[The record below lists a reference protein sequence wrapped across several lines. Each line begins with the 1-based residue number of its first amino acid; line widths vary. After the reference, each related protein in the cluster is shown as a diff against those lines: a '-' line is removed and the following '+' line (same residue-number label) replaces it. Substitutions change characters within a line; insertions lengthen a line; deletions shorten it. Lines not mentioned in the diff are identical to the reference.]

1 MTSPN
6 HITGGIVFT
15 GIFCSFFSINI
26 FSSPV
31 YFIATIIGALLPD
44 IDHTRSIIG
53 KTVFP
58 LAKWLATNYGHR
70 TITHSLLFLFSVYCT
85 SLFFERIFS
94 ENLHISTILFFSVF
108 SHLLFDMVTIQGIP
122 LFYPF
127 YKNPCVLP
135 ANPNFRITTGNIHQ
149 EAIILFAFCFLTFSL
164 QDLFANG
171 FWSTL
176 NNKFD
181 DVKHQIREFKTAQ
194 NVLKIDYDFN
204 TYQKQY
210 KGKGYI
216 INATENTLFIKD
228 KNTLI
233 SLEKNNIGTKVKTLK
248 TTKTNK
254 KLIKK
259 TINFQ
264 DYTEQKLNQFL
275 KSKFIEKIQIYSS
288 QNTSI
293 VGNPNEFKKK
303 FELENK
309 YNVAFKSFVLD
320 SILAHK
326 TEKIKELEL
335 SLKSEQNQLI
345 NENKKYF
352 LAKEKLNF
360 CLQKL
365 TKNNSD
371 FEINEIKKDI
381 IDLEKD
387 IKNFVPK
394 TNILIEKY
402 KSEIAQIKQQK
413 IKDISYSGQIN
424 FIEIQ

>member
-1 MTSPN
+1 MTTPN

-26 FSSPV
+26 FSNPV
-31 YFIATIIGALLPD
+31 YIIATIIGALLPD

-53 KTVFP
+53 KTVYP

-70 TITHSLLFLFSVYCT
+70 TITHSIIFLLAIYCI
-85 SLFFERIFS
+85 SIFFENIFS
-94 ENLHISTILFFSVF
+94 QNLHLSTILFFSVF

-135 ANPNFRITTGNIHQ
+135 ANPSFRITTGNIHQ

-181 DVKHQIREFKTAQ
+181 DVKHQIREFKTSEKALLL
-194 NVLKIDYDFN
+194 NYDFTN
-204 TYQKQY
+204 YQKHY
-210 KGKGYI
+210 KGKNYI
-216 INATENTLFIKD
+216 IHANDNTLFIQL
-228 KNTLI
+228 KNDILTI
-233 SLEKNNIGTKVKTLK
+233 EKNAIGIKINSLK
-248 TTKTNK
+248 TTKSNK
-254 KLIKK
+254 TILKK
-259 TINFQ
+259 TIKFQ
-264 DYTEQKLNQFL
+264 DYTEQKLNHFL
-275 KSKFIEKIQIYSS
+275 KSKFIEKATIYSKN
-288 QNTSI
+288 NTSI
-293 VGNPNEFKKK
+293 IDNPNEFKKK

-309 YNVAFKSFVLD
+309 YNIAFKSFVLD
-320 SILAHK
+320 SVIAHK
-326 TEKIKELEL
+326 NEKIKELEL
-335 SLKSEQNQLI
+335 SLKTEQNQLI

-365 TKNNSD
+365 NKTTSD
-371 FEINEIKKDI
+371 FETNEIKKDI
-381 IDLEKD
+381 ITLEKD
-387 IKNFVPK
+387 IKSFVPK
-394 TNILIEKY
+394 TNLLIEKY
-402 KSEIAQIKQQK
+402 KSEIDQIKQQK
-413 IKDISYSGQIN
+413 IKDISYSGQISY
-424 FIEIQ
+424 IEIQ